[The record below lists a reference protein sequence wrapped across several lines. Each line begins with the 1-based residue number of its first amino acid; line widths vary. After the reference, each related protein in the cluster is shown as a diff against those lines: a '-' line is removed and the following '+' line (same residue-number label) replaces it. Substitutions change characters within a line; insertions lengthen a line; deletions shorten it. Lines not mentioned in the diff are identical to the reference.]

1 MIFAVVRDEK
11 ASDDLSDP
19 AYENLDV
26 INQMLPKVNN
36 DNLNENPY
44 YEGSFISEN
53 ERNRRLRT
61 DPVDLEDTEIVTAI
75 ENIYYDI

>member
-1 MIFAVVRDEK
+1 M
-11 ASDDLSDP
+11 
-19 AYENLDV
+19 
-26 INQMLPKVNN
+26 NQMQPKVNN
-36 DNLNENPY
+36 DNVAENPY
-44 YEGSFISEN
+44 YETSFMSKN